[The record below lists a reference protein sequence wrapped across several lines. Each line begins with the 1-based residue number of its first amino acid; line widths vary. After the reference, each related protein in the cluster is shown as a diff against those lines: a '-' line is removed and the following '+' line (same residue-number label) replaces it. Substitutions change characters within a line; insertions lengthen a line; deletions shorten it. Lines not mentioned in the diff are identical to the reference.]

1 MNASVK
7 NSVGLL
13 ISHRHFETLVI
24 VMIILN
30 SITLALETYRP
41 LYETYKTAFS
51 IVDAGFLCFF
61 VVEVTLRI
69 VAQGWRFFR
78 GGWNWFDFLIVLVS
92 LLPMF
97 GNLSALRALRILR
110 ALRLLSVVPEFKS
123 VIESLVRAA
132 KGASAVFGIIA
143 LLLFVY
149 AVMSSKLFGHVLPD
163 TFGNLQLSFFTHMQ
177 LLLGDNWGDI
187 VKSTIDVSGF
197 WTFWYFL
204 SYTVIVAFILI
215 SMLIGVIVEAKQ
227 TVSNEELMTELKKQS
242 RSLEASPER
251 D

>member
-1 MNASVK
+1 MFKKPFLTGETDGCIDK
-7 NSVGLL
+7 NSASLL
-13 ISHRHFETLVI
+13 ISHRHFEHLVI
-24 VMIILN
+24 VMIVLN

-51 IVDAGFLCFF
+51 IVDTGFLCFF
-61 VVEVTLRI
+61 VIEVTLRI
-69 VAQGWRFFR
+69 FAQGWRFFR

-92 LLPMF
+92 LLPML

-132 KGASAVFGIIA
+132 KGAGAVFGIIA

-149 AVMSSKLFGHVLPD
+149 AVMSSKLFGHALPD
-163 TFGNLQLSFFTHMQ
+163 TFGNLHLGLLTHIQ
-177 LLLGDNWGDI
+177 LLLGDNYGDI
-187 VKSTIDVSGF
+187 VRSTIDVAGF

-204 SYTVIVAFILI
+204 SYTIIVAFVLVN
-215 SMLIGVIVEAKQ
+215 MLIGVIVEAKQ
-227 TVSNEELMTELKKQS
+227 SVMTS
-242 RSLEASPER
+242 
-251 D
+251 